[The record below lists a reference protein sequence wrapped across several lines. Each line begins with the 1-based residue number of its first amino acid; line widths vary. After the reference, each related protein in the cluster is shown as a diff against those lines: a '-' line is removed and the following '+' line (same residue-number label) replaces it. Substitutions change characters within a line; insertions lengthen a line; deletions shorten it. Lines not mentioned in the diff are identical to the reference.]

1 MDMKKRMQG
10 EVTGF
15 YLDGEMLKTAGLTDA
30 EEYLVVSSTG
40 AIVVTDGEK
49 ESIVLAIVDLLWML
63 KQEDR
68 EEILAALTAVN
79 QYYTEE

>member
-1 MDMKKRMQG
+1 MKKRMQG

-15 YLDGEMLKTAGLTDA
+15 YQDGEMLKTAGLTDA

-63 KQEDR
+63 KQEER

>member
-1 MDMKKRMQG
+1 MKKRMQG

-40 AIVVTDGEK
+40 AIVVTDGE
-49 ESIVLAIVDLLWML
+49 
-63 KQEDR
+63 
-68 EEILAALTAVN
+68 
-79 QYYTEE
+79 